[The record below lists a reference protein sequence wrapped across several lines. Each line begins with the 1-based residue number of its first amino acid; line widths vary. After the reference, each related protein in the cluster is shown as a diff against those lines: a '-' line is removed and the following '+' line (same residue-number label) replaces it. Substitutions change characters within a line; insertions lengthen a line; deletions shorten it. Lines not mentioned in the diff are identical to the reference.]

1 MAIYTGCD
9 VFAVLI
15 NQFLSLR
22 VHLKSPLAMSRCP
35 RACIVQT
42 AVDAQSTSPLGHT
55 SPTGNNRPTGNQP
68 LTDCLAPQALVS
80 LLILPTALSSVWLF
94 TVRQTEVDHCPDR
107 HTTLPGRS
115 SNKWHR
121 VHQKCSNCSWL
132 SLSILAG
139 NTIHTHTH
147 TQPDKHNTTAITFLH
162 SVRVFLHLSWSPV
175 VVLWSTKLNY
185 GLV

>member
-22 VHLKSPLAMSRCP
+22 VHLKSPLAMLRCP

-162 SVRVFLHLSWSPV
+162 SVRVFLHLR
-175 VVLWSTKLNY
+175 
-185 GLV
+185 